1 MAKLVNLSR
10 CRTVKSFVN
19 QSKSFNNSY
28 LKTIASRICNKHSQQ
43 FCLGPIPVDNITDTA
58 TTNEHQIETLL
69 FLSSHAAVI
78 QNRNQRWTIYLTEDY

>member
-10 CRTVKSFVN
+10 CRTVESFVN
-19 QSKSFNNSY
+19 QSTCKSFNNSY

-69 FLSSHAAVI
+69 FLSSQLSH
-78 QNRNQRWTIYLTEDY
+78 TELESEIDNLLN